1 METSEN
7 FLLLGALENVLGKMY
22 PRARGNFAAHCPF
35 CQHRKP
41 KLEIN
46 LNENSPYFGY
56 WECWV
61 CGTKGRTI
69 RSLLKHLNLSRTEAE
84 NILRYVQR
92 GEKQEETTT
101 KKIVRLPEEFVPLE
115 LASSTSAYAKKVKS
129 YLYSRGLTDID
140 FMRYGLGY
148 CMKGK
153 YADRVIIPSYDEN
166 NALNYFVARSLNSGT
181 CLKYVNPDIDKSN
194 CIIFENLINWDEP
207 IILCEGVFDAMALK
221 RNCTCLLGQNISPAL
236 MKKILTSSV
245 PSIYLCL
252 DQDAKERSLK
262 HCETFLNVGK
272 KVFFVVPPKKDPSE
286 TGFES
291 MIKTLQQARELTFP
305 DLIANKLSLF
315 LMQ

>member
-1 METSEN
+1 MELDEN
-7 FLLLGALENVLGKMY
+7 FLLLGALENVLGKGKKT
-22 PRARGNFAAHCPF
+22 AKGNYIFHCPF
-35 CQHRKP
+35 CSHRKP
-41 KLEIN
+41 KLEIRMWTDEKG
-46 LNENSPYFGY
+46 ENP
-56 WECWV
+56 WQCWV

-69 RSLLKHLNLSRTEAE
+69 RSLLKHLNLTRAEAE
-84 NILRYVQR
+84 NVLQYVKR
-92 GEKQEETTT
+92 GEEQEETT
-101 KKIVRLPEEFVPLE
+101 KKIVRLPEEFEPLE
-115 LASSTSAYAKKVKS
+115 LASQSSIYANRVRK
-129 YLYSRGLTDID
+129 YLYARGLTDID
-140 FMRYGLGY
+140 FVRYGIGY

-166 NALNYFVARSLNSGT
+166 NALNYFVARSLNSGAY
-181 CLKYVNPDIDKSN
+181 LKYVNPDIDKSN

-262 HCETFLNVGK
+262 HCETFLNAGK